1 MKAKKWTVVS
11 PVTVSICA
19 DTPIFLLDECCGE
32 EQESFNLDMSQSM
45 NLVHSSD
52 SLSSALANI
61 EKKDLREYY
70 EEDRNIYKIV
80 FGETKSAEECDRSLA
95 LTYVYT
101 SPDLQELPQSVLD
114 FISGQLSDGWGEG
127 KEQEEVYV
135 CRYYRK
141 VNYFSIDS
149 AKIEEEEEDQYNIY
163 AYIHF
168 WQSNGF
174 YLNVEDFTED
184 VEILDEKEILR
195 NTIKEEIVSILETM
209 FKTYGR

>member
-19 DTPIFLLDECCGE
+19 DTPIFLDECCGE
-32 EQESFNLDMSQSM
+32 EQESFDLDMSQSA
-45 NLVHSSD
+45 NLVNSSD
-52 SLSSALANI
+52 SLSSFLANM
-61 EKKDLREYY
+61 EKEDLREHYD
-70 EEDRNIYKIV
+70 EDRNIYKIV
-80 FGETKSAEECDRSLA
+80 FGDTRISEECDRILA

-127 KEQEEVYV
+127 MEQRGTII
-135 CRYYRK
+135 CTYYNK
-141 VNYFSIDS
+141 VNYFNIDS
-149 AKIEEEEEDQYNIY
+149 GEMEEEEDGSFRVY
-163 AYIHF
+163 AYVHF

-184 VEILDEKEILR
+184 AEILDEKEILR
-195 NTIKEEIVSILETM
+195 NAIKEEMASVLEKM
-209 FKTYGR
+209 FEKYGL